1 MHENNLPSLSIQG
14 GFFVFWTEVA
24 CYLCGRAKPAFAK
37 APIPNL
43 HTTLRDSFISR
54 RFYTDLFA
62 QILHRKIYAKFVRNP
77 TWVYV

>member
-1 MHENNLPSLSIQG
+1 ML
-14 GFFVFWTEVA
+14 FVWKSKTCFCKGT
-24 CYLCGRAKPAFAK
+24 YTH
-37 APIPNL
+37 L